1 MNLKSRL
8 HCRHILTPLAQ
19 VAVCACAMISLNAV
33 ANAGI
38 VGFANVTPLASP
50 PPPPVG
56 GVFPG
61 TQEPTL
67 LPIVFP
73 EVLSG
78 VVGANGL
85 PVDHNGSVV
94 AVTPA
99 TTASV
104 VNPLLVKTVLSPG
117 TRFDSYLFHF
127 DPSAN
132 STPFYGVAGFA
143 SVTFDTKIIGVQLL
157 TQNASTLQ
165 KPAATPYVGTLEA
178 GDAAVAAN
186 GGPTIAY
193 YPGTNVDRGLEEDF
207 MGVGSSGF
215 QIMLQGIALGSEIDQ
230 VRILVEAVPEP
241 TTFVMSSLGLLGL
254 YFSCITRLERVR
266 RS

>member
-1 MNLKSRL
+1 MNLISR
-8 HCRHILTPLAQ
+8 HFCRHILTPLGMLAI
-19 VAVCACAMISLNAV
+19 CACALLSLNTV

-38 VGFANVTPLASP
+38 FSFANVTPLLGP

-61 TQEPTL
+61 SQEPTV

-73 EVLSG
+73 EVLNG

-99 TTASV
+99 TTASI
-104 VNPLLVKTVLSPG
+104 VNPLLIDTVIAPG

-127 DPSAN
+127 DPSSN
-132 STPFYGVAGFA
+132 SSPFYGVASVA

-157 TQNASTLQ
+157 TQNAVGLQ
-165 KPAATPYVGTLEA
+165 KPAATPYVGKLEA

-186 GGPTIAY
+186 GGPTLAY

-207 MGVGSSGF
+207 MGIGAGGF

-230 VRILVEAVPEP
+230 VRIIVEAVPEP
-241 TTFVMSSLGLLGL
+241 TTFAMATMGLLGL
-254 YFSCITRLERVR
+254 FFSCITRMERGR
-266 RS
+266 RP